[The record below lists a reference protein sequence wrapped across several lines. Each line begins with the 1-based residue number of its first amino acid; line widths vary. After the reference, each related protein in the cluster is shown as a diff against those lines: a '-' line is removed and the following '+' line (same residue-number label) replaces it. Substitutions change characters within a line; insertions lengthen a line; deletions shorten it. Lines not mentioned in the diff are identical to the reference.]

1 MKQDKLRMQMLAGI
15 ITEGQYQAKI
25 NEGSDAIIP
34 KSLVTRY
41 ANMKSLFGDKA
52 KDPSVISKLI
62 PIITDFF
69 PKNLDVSYQ
78 KLVDKFGEETA
89 NQVQTVL
96 LGAYLDGYLDRFQEP
111 ITRLNSER
119 DTKYP
124 DYMGERNK
132 VDESN
137 EDINYDEID
146 SILGGTY
153 KRPEIA
159 IDPKIQKIADILD
172 KLISQ
177 PFDYERLEDVLNALG
192 PIKPE
197 MLENA
202 IDAMKSKGEFDLED
216 DNLIVRAD
224 TYSDD
229 SEGVALGWNDVKWTA
244 G

>member
-1 MKQDKLRMQMLAGI
+1 MQKLAGL
-15 ITEGQYQAKI
+15 ITESEYQAKI

-111 ITRLNSER
+111 ITRLNDER
-119 DTKYP
+119 DAKYP

-137 EDINYDEID
+137 INKN
-146 SILGGTY
+146 ILNKAKIFIKKNTPAGNADQNETFNFPL
-153 KRPEIA
+153 KDVDPEIVNYLNSNKRLDTTVNNQSTIMYI
-159 IDPKIQKIADILD
+159 IDD
-172 KLISQ
+172 
-177 PFDYERLEDVLNALG
+177 EVVV
-192 PIKPE
+192 
-197 MLENA
+197 
-202 IDAMKSKGEFDLED
+202 EFG
-216 DNLIVRAD
+216 
-224 TYSDD
+224 Y
-229 SEGVALGWNDVKWTA
+229 
-244 G
+244 

>member
-1 MKQDKLRMQMLAGI
+1 MAQDKLRMQMLAGI
-15 ITEGQYQAKI
+15 ITEGQYKVKI

-119 DTKYP
+119 DAKYP

-132 VDESN
+132 VEELNEGLTSSLLDQYKDKTGPQGLIISKLLTLEKVLTQHKKEQSSNPDPNVTVESIIDMVLETFN
-137 EDINYDEID
+137 EIRDI
-146 SILGGTY
+146 
-153 KRPEIA
+153 
-159 IDPKIQKIADILD
+159 
-172 KLISQ
+172 
-177 PFDYERLEDVLNALG
+177 
-192 PIKPE
+192 
-197 MLENA
+197 
-202 IDAMKSKGEFDLED
+202 
-216 DNLIVRAD
+216 
-224 TYSDD
+224 
-229 SEGVALGWNDVKWTA
+229 
-244 G
+244 